1 MDFLKILRSFE
12 EFLFEAT
19 AWLLFYPMTV
29 WRIMRHPL
37 AAMSYS
43 DRQQHEPDDRRYDE
57 AMSPPLVLLVTLVLA
72 NLIAAAAHVPP
83 PESTT
88 HLAHTLLNSQQNLV
102 LFRSLLFSLVPL
114 ISAASLVHL
123 QKKKLSRQSLMEP
136 FYAQCYLA
144 APCACFVGLGGLILQ
159 RPDISNAYGVA
170 IIIAGTTWFLWV
182 QSAWFAQKLGVAR
195 ARGAVLAGWAM
206 ARAVVYMMAILI
218 PFALF

>member
-72 NLIAAAAHVPP
+72 NLIAAAAHVPS

-123 QKKKLSRQSLMEP
+123 QKKQLSRQSLMEP

-170 IIIAGTTWFLWV
+170 IIIAGTVWFLWV
-182 QSAWFAQKLGVAR
+182 QSAWFAQKLDVAR
-195 ARGAVLAGWAM
+195 VRGAVLASWAM

>member
-43 DRQQHEPDDRRYDE
+43 DRQQHEPDERRYDE

-88 HLAHTLLNSQQNLV
+88 HLAHTVLNSQQNLV

-114 ISAASLVHL
+114 ISAASLVRL
-123 QKKKLSRQSLMEP
+123 QKKQLSRQSLMEP

-144 APCACFVGLGGLILQ
+144 APCACFVGLGGLIVQ
-159 RPDISNAYGVA
+159 RPDISNAYGIA
-170 IIIAGTTWFLWV
+170 IIIAGTVWFLWI
-182 QSAWFAQKLGVAR
+182 QSAWFAQKLDITR
-195 ARGAVLAGWAM
+195 ARGALLAVWAM
-206 ARAVVYMMAILI
+206 ARAVVYMLAILT

>member
-88 HLAHTLLNSQQNLV
+88 HLAHTVLNSQQNLV

-114 ISAASLVHL
+114 ISAASLVRL
-123 QKKKLSRQSLMEP
+123 QKKQLSRQSLMEP

-144 APCACFVGLGGLILQ
+144 APCACFVGLGGLIVQ
-159 RPDISNAYGVA
+159 RPDISNAYGIA
-170 IIIAGTTWFLWV
+170 IIIAGTVWFLWI
-182 QSAWFAQKLGVAR
+182 QSAWFAQKLDITR
-195 ARGAVLAGWAM
+195 ARGALLAVWAM
-206 ARAVVYMMAILI
+206 ARAVVYMLAILT

>member
-12 EFLFEAT
+12 EFVFEAT

-37 AAMSYS
+37 AAMAYS
-43 DRQQHEPDDRRYDE
+43 DRQQHEPEERRYDE

-72 NLIAAAAHVPP
+72 NLVAAAAHVPP
-83 PESTT
+83 PEEAA
-88 HLAHTLLNSQQNLV
+88 HLAHSLLNSQQNLV

-123 QKKKLSRQSLMEP
+123 QKKQLSRQSLMEP

-144 APCACFVGLGGLILQ
+144 APCACFVGLGGLVLQ
-159 RPDISNAYGVA
+159 RPDLANIYGVA
-170 IIIAGTTWFLWV
+170 IIAAGTLWFLWV
-182 QSAWFAQKLGVAR
+182 QSAWFAQKLDVTR
-195 ARGAVLAGWAM
+195 ARGAVLAAWAM
-206 ARAVVYMMAILI
+206 ARAVAYMLVILI